1 MSNQNRHQA
10 GTVVAGQAAGGQFA
24 AGSKSQADGAALSGP
39 SAEQLMKERQAD
51 AWQRLFGIRNVA
63 YRMRLAESEA
73 LLEFVALKVR
83 EIHPDAA
90 FVHLEQDPEVRERLI
105 LSHDQDDPDLGMG
118 LLLDK
123 DGNRLELTEQQRD
136 DLSDIFYDH
145 YLDEYLVGRD
155 GFGKYGN
162 IRRIELEP
170 ASADAPNPLIEAIGE
185 ETFGDL
191 WNARTAAGE
200 HAGAVRTKSDTVDDL
215 RERLSNEYDIDDVDD
230 EMLDIL
236 AADIVKGHQDGWW
249 AESEYQAY
257 SGLVDE
263 EISKFV
269 AQREANA

>member
-24 AGSKSQADGAALSGP
+24 AGSKSQADGVALSGP
-39 SAEQLMKERQAD
+39 SAEQLLKERQAT
-51 AWQRLFGIRNVA
+51 AWQRVTNLSNIA

-73 LLEFVALKVR
+73 LLEYVALKVQ

-105 LSHDQDDPDLGMG
+105 LSHDQDDPDTGMG

-136 DLSDIFYDH
+136 NLSDIFYDH
-145 YLDEYLVGRD
+145 YLDEDLVGRD
-155 GFGKYGN
+155 GFGQYGN
-162 IRRIELEP
+162 IRRVELAP
-170 ASADAPNPLIEAIGE
+170 AAHDDPNPLIDAIGE

-200 HAGAVRTKSDTVDDL
+200 HAGAVRTKSDAFEDL
-215 RERLSNEYDIDDVDD
+215 RERLSNEHDIDDIDD

-236 AADIVKGHQDGWW
+236 AADVVKAHQDGWW

-257 SGLVDE
+257 SNLLDE
-263 EISKFV
+263 EIGKFV
-269 AQREANA
+269 AHREANA